1 MHPGGGKRAKLVRV
15 RAGTGPADGRHW
27 GPAGEWASPKES
39 AQLWKER
46 MAALES
52 RAGDSDGIFL
62 QSQLW
67 LFESAGFGSQGDSAS
82 EFALGNAPCS
92 SSSH

>member
-15 RAGTGPADGRHW
+15 RAGPGPADGRRW
-27 GPAGEWASPKES
+27 GPAGEWASPKNRLS
-39 AQLWKER
+39 SGKKEWQP
-46 MAALES
+46 LK
-52 RAGDSDGIFL
+52 AGQETVTAFFS
-62 QSQLW
+62 SQLR

-92 SSSH
+92 SPSH